1 MNGWRLC
8 LITLE
13 DDSIPNATYT
23 LKVSAVS
30 WKDIGEEYG
39 IEESRVKFGRR
50 LSTPTRVSWTA
61 LTSRT
66 TAILRYI
73 SIVCTHEFIY

>member
-1 MNGWRLC
+1 MNGWDLC
-8 LITLE
+8 LIILK
-13 DDSIPNATYT
+13 DDSIPNAAYT
-23 LKVSAVS
+23 LKDSEAFR
-30 WKDIGEEYG
+30 KDIGEEYG

-66 TAILRYI
+66 IAILIYI